1 MKELKID
8 GLYAVKYK
16 DAAYSYVDLL
26 KKKISIPKSILSVG
40 RIRRIEPEFIDLG
53 ISWIKPTESRDDK
66 IEYCQG
72 IVIPTQTIVSIK
84 KLETTHE
91 EKV

>member
-1 MKELKID
+1 MRRIPTWIFEE
-8 GLYAVKYK
+8 
-16 DAAYSYVDLL
+16 
-26 KKKISIPKSILSVG
+26 KISIPKSILSVG

-72 IVIPTQTIVSIK
+72 IVIPP
-84 KLETTHE
+84 KLLSRS
-91 EKV
+91 KS